1 MKNGRKRP
9 WPNLRY
15 HPGMCLEGL
24 SKITIVRTA
33 GLRAEVRTQDVPNT
47 KHHPADSAGTFAN
60 HTEKYQK
67 PSLSHQAHLIRGKA
81 FKAEAYLI
89 TFKPSARTSKKT
101 SLLHYKDEV
110 VKCRLRA

>member
-33 GLRAEVRTQDVPNT
+33 GLRVEVRTQDIPNT
-47 KHHPADSAGTFAN
+47 KHHAADSAGTFEN
-60 HTEKYQK
+60 HTVKIPETFALSSSTLHTGQ
-67 PSLSHQAHLIRGKA
+67 SL
-81 FKAEAYLI
+81 
-89 TFKPSARTSKKT
+89 
-101 SLLHYKDEV
+101 
-110 VKCRLRA
+110 